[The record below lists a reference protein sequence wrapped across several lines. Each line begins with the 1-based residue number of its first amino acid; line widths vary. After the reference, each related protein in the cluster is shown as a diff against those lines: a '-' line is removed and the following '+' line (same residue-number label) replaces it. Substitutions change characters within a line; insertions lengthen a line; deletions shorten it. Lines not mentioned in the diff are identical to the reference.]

1 MRWLSATRAFTLIA
15 RGWETRPLGE
25 YRGLLKEVRNRSF
38 WEALGDPSALSRA
51 NGLRMAEKDLLHGLG
66 NLDNGGLDDY

>member
-1 MRWLSATRAFTLIA
+1 M
-15 RGWETRPLGE
+15 
-25 YRGLLKEVRNRSF
+25 KEVRNRSF